1 MKDRIRIS
9 LEISRVNRDIVSSE
23 KSVGKRF

>member
-1 MKDRIRIS
+1 MKDRIRVS

-23 KSVGKRF
+23 KSMDKRF